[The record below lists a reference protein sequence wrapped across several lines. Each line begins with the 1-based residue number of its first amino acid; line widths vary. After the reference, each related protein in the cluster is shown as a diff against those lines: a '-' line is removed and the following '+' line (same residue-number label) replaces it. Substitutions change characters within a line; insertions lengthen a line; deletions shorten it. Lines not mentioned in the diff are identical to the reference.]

1 MDQEHSRWVDPV
13 ASEVATAAAL
23 PEDELVLAVALFRLL
38 GDPTRGRLLYALQAA
53 GELCVG
59 DLAGV
64 VGAQESTV
72 SHALRLL
79 RAAGVVKARRAGR
92 LMFYRLADEHVTDL
106 LLLTH
111 QHVDH
116 TVGQRPTREISAG
129 GRVAG

>member
-1 MDQEHSRWVDPV
+1 MDEEQSRWVDPV
-13 ASEVATAAAL
+13 ASGMASAAAL

-92 LMFYRLADEHVTDL
+92 LMFYRLADEHVTEL
-106 LLLTH
+106 LQLTH

-116 TVGQRPTREISAG
+116 TVVEVPARGIPSG
-129 GRVAG
+129 GRAAG

>member
-1 MDQEHSRWVDPV
+1 MSDEQMRDGWVDPV
-13 ASEVATAAAL
+13 ASRIARAAAL
-23 PEDELVLAVALFRLL
+23 PEDELLLAVALFRLL

-64 VGAQESTV
+64 VGAQESAV

-79 RAAGVVKARRAGR
+79 RAAGVVSVRRAGR
-92 LMFYRLADEHVTDL
+92 LMYYRLADQHVADL
-106 LLLTH
+106 LTLTH

-116 TVGQRPTREISAG
+116 EVERQIPGS

>member
-1 MDQEHSRWVDPV
+1 MRSDEQITERWVDPG
-13 ASEVATAAAL
+13 AAGAARAAAL

-38 GDPTRGRLLYALQAA
+38 GDPTRSRLLYALHAA

-64 VGAQESTV
+64 VGAQESAV

-79 RAAGVVKARRAGR
+79 KTAGVVGVRREGR
-92 LMFYRLADEHVTDL
+92 SMYYRLADQHVADL
-106 LLLTH
+106 LTLTH

-116 TVGQRPTREISAG
+116 SVAQDVRVG